1 MESKYLRKPLLL
13 GLVLILSACSDT
25 GRGSPSAPLEP
36 SPELLEQAVKFSQQ
50 EYKVL
55 VREVFENPLSKEG
68 EGVVSYV
75 SSDEQVASVDSA
87 GIVTVTGE
95 GEATITAEVATGNIY
110 KAATASFNLIAINSS
125 INISGWVKNDSS
137 YLQLPSV
144 NTPFDLYVSSEIDCD
159 IANYAACINGDL
171 YSLSQEAQS
180 IINPALNLTNSAY
193 LKASFGS
200 YQIDARLSSEGL
212 SFSSGRRIVEFKG
225 KLWALSGVDDTY
237 ISPEV
242 AGEEIWNSEDGINW
256 VKVSTKEEFK
266 QRTAPVLLNFNNYLW
281 LIGGFNSGEGIYYQ
295 DVWRSADGIDWEKL
309 SENAGFG
316 NRDLTQSVV
325 FAGKIWLIGGAN
337 DDGFLNDIW
346 SSVDGINWVEEQAV
360 GSIFSER
367 AGHSVVVHDGAM
379 WVIGGVIGS
388 QIYAND
394 VWKST
399 DGKNWQKVTE
409 NADWIARGLHQVLS
423 FDKKLWL
430 MTGGQHGLGET
441 DENGNFT
448 ETFDDVWSSID
459 GKEWQLVESSNRF
472 IRRSLASAVVFNDE
486 MLIAGGMSY
495 RNHTSSNALND
506 VWSSKDGSNWQLLS
520 VQSLPSRAGHQVVEF
535 NEQLWAIAG
544 EREEINFTNDI
555 WSSDDGINWQ
565 QRIAEAEF
573 EKRTDHQVIVFNEK
587 LWLFGGDTKGRN
599 FVETNE
605 IWSSTNGLTW
615 QQETSSSP
623 FKACSNYKIL
633 SLNNKLWL
641 ISTQKRTDNSKR
653 SCRGADRQMWVS
665 EDGINWVDVKENF
678 TFPDLNTT
686 DFVVYDNKIWSV
698 ANRDINNSGT
708 GDIADVW
715 SFDGNTDWK
724 VEQAEV
730 DCGAVDA
737 GCFHRAGH
745 RLQVFKDRLWL
756 VGRDD
761 RVTRSTDVWSSEDGV
776 TWVLETTEANYLGT
790 SKSPMVVFKDKM
802 LIIGGLRFERHRVGE
817 VWSTENGIDWR
828 LGYQHTLKFKK
839 GATQ

>member
-1 MESKYLRKPLLL
+1 MESEYLRTPLLL
-13 GLVLILSACSDT
+13 GLVLILSACSDA
-25 GRGSPSAPLEP
+25 GGGSPSAPLAP
-36 SPELLEQAVKFSQQ
+36 SPELLEQAVEFNQQ

-55 VREVFENPLSKEG
+55 VRDVFENPLSKEG

-75 SSDEQVASVDSA
+75 SSDEQVASVDSS

-110 KAATASFNLIAINSS
+110 KAATASFNLNAINPS
-125 INISGWVKNDSS
+125 IHVSGWVADDRSQ
-137 YLQLPSV
+137 LQLPAV
-144 NTPFDLYVSSEIDCD
+144 NTALDLYVSSDPDCD
-159 IANYAACINGDL
+159 IANYAACLNGDV
-171 YSLSQEAQS
+171 YSLGKDTQSVTSQ
-180 IINPALNLTNSAY
+180 ALSLTTTAY
-193 LKASFGS
+193 VKSEFGLN
-200 YQIDARLSSEGL
+200 QIDTQLSSEGL
-212 SFSSGRRIVEFKG
+212 SFSKARRIVEFKG
-225 KLWALSGVDDTY
+225 KLWALSGVDEVSV
-237 ISPEV
+237 SPEV
-242 AGEEIWNSEDGINW
+242 AGEEIWNSEDGKSW
-256 VKVSTKEEFK
+256 VKVGVKEEFK
-266 QRTAPVLLNFNNYLW
+266 QRYAPAVVSFNGYLW

-316 NRDLTQSVV
+316 NRDFTQSVV

-337 DDGFLNDIW
+337 DDGLLNDIW

-409 NADWIARGLHQVLS
+409 NADWIARGFHQVLS

-506 VWSSKDGSNWQLLS
+506 VWSSKDGSDWQLLS
-520 VQSLPSRAGHQVVEF
+520 VQSLPPRAGHQVVEF

-544 EREEINFTNDI
+544 EREKINFTNDI
-555 WSSDDGINWQ
+555 WSSDDGVTWQ
-565 QRIAEAEF
+565 QRVAEAEF
-573 EKRTDHQVIVFNEK
+573 EKRTNHQVIVFNEK
-587 LWLFGGDTKGRN
+587 LWLFGGDIKGRL
-599 FVETNE
+599 FIETNE
-605 IWSSTNGLTW
+605 IWSSLDGLTW
-615 QQETSSSP
+615 QQEVSESP
-623 FKACSNYKIL
+623 FKACDNYKVL
-633 SLNNKLWL
+633 TLNNKLWL
-641 ISTQKRTDNSKR
+641 ISSQRRTDNSR
-653 SCRGADRQMWVS
+653 SLCRDEDRQMCVS
-665 EDGINWVDVKENF
+665 DDRVNWADVKEEF

-686 DFVVYDNKIWSV
+686 DFVMYENKIWSI
-698 ANRDINNSGT
+698 ANLEINNI
-708 GDIADVW
+708 DDAIAEVW
-715 SFDGNTDWK
+715 SFDGSSDWK

-730 DCGAVDA
+730 DCGEVVD
-737 GCFHRAGH
+737 GCFQRAGH
-745 RLQVFKDRLWL
+745 RLQVFKDKMWL

-761 RVTRSTDVWSSEDGV
+761 RISRSTDVWSSTDGKV
-776 TWVLETTEANYLGT
+776 WALETAEANYLGT

-802 LIIGGLRFERHRVGE
+802 LIIGGLRFERHRVGQ

-828 LGYQHTLKFKK
+828 LGYQHTLKFEKET
-839 GATQ
+839 TQ